1 MPKTVKSQSNMSHIQ
16 SSKSRSRDNP
26 NFPYLEAD
34 DFFKFPSVENADDGL
49 VATGG
54 NLSPGMLHS
63 AYLQGIFPWFNEDS
77 PILWWSPD
85 PRFVLFP
92 TELHIPE
99 SMRKVLN
106 KNVFTYTLDTRFE
119 DVIKNCAGAKRPE
132 QSGTWITHDM
142 IDAYCKLYETGLA
155 HSVEAWCDGKLAG
168 GFYGVLIGSV
178 FFGESMFTIE
188 PNASKAAFCHFVRE
202 FERAGGKLIDSQIY
216 TDHIARFGGRNIS
229 RNAFLRYEKE
239 YLPLPLIG
247 KITL

>member
-1 MPKTVKSQSNMSHIQ
+1 MVPKTAKSQSSMS
-16 SSKSRSRDNP
+16 RNRNNP

-34 DFFKFPSVENADDGL
+34 DFFQFPPVENADDGL

-92 TELHIPE
+92 NELHIPQ
-99 SMRKVLN
+99 SLQKVLK
-106 KNVFTYTLDTRFE
+106 KNTFTYTIDTCFE
-119 DVIKNCAGAKRPE
+119 SVIKGCAKSKRPE
-132 QSGTWITHDM
+132 QSGTWITGDM
-142 IDAYCKLYETGLA
+142 IDAYCKLHKEGLA
-155 HSVEAWCDGKLAG
+155 HSIEAWRNGKLAG

-188 PNASKAAFCHFVRE
+188 PNASKAAFCSFVKS
-202 FERAGGKLIDSQIY
+202 FEAAGGKMIDSQIY

-229 RNAFLRYEKE
+229 RNAFLHYEKE
-239 YLPLPLIG
+239 YLSMPLTD
-247 KITL
+247 KIKL